1 MMLPV
6 ADQRAQHG
14 HHTLPVTPEINS
26 TSTANSA
33 NTKPHQTN
41 LRTEELSSS
50 TESARSSALNSPAPR
65 CTHSVRSCRPRA
77 ALPFP
82 MQQSFENTLSEAT
95 EYSSIAGQPPKSK
108 FFLTVAQ

>member
-50 TESARSSALNSPAPR
+50 TES
-65 CTHSVRSCRPRA
+65 
-77 ALPFP
+77 
-82 MQQSFENTLSEAT
+82 E
-95 EYSSIAGQPPKSK
+95 
-108 FFLTVAQ
+108 